1 MPYRSGVVCYQC
13 VDENVAFDAYG
24 ISCVA
29 LCDQANKMS
38 ELVSTPSSGVSAA
51 ISVLGHRL
59 EWEIGWVSILGLLL
73 TLVVGYGNL
82 CFYVGQKLQES
93 RTPVK
98 VQKAV
103 PEGLWLAKATGQK
116 YHIYEDC
123 GTLDVSIHKVY
134 NSCCAQCLH
143 RSRLSTF
150 KVK

>member
-1 MPYRSGVVCYQC
+1 MVCYQC
-13 VDENVAFDAYG
+13 VDENVAFCAYG
-24 ISCVA
+24 ISRVA
-29 LCDQANKMS
+29 LCDQANNMS
-38 ELVSTPSSGVSAA
+38 ELVPNPSSGVFAA
-51 ISVLGHRL
+51 ISVLGHRF
-59 EWEIGWVSILGLLL
+59 EWEIGWVSILGLLF

-103 PEGLWLAKATGQK
+103 PEDLWLAKASGQK

-123 GTLDVSIHKVY
+123 GTLNVSIHKLY